1 MTVAMHIL
9 ARQNLI
15 SAYPLAEL
23 GGVTLDACCGALTK
37 QT

>member
-15 SAYPLAEL
+15 SAYPLAEF

-37 QT
+37 QP